1 MKNEWYIIAGLVVY
15 FLFVREPSTP
25 PIELE
30 VQSQWVVEVK
40 GEVHQPGVFSVAPGT
55 RVFEVI
61 ALAGGMKESADSRN
75 LALSSAVEDAMV
87 IHVRAFETLAS
98 TLVNINQASV
108 SELMML
114 PGFGMTKSQ
123 DVIEYRNVNGP
134 FRRIEDIVN
143 VKGIGAATFEQIKDL
158 IFAG

>member
-1 MKNEWYIIAGLVVY
+1 MKNEWYIIVGLVVY
-15 FLFVREPSTP
+15 FLFVKEPPAP
-25 PIELE
+25 PVDPI

-40 GEVHQPGVFSVAPGT
+40 GEVRQPGVFSVAPGT

-61 ALAGGMKESADSRN
+61 ALAGGMKDSADSRN
-75 LALSSAVEDAMV
+75 LALSSPVEDSMV
-87 IHVRAFETLAS
+87 IHVRPFETIKT
-98 TLVNINQASV
+98 TLININQATV

-123 DVIEYRNVNGP
+123 DVIDHRVANGP

-143 VKGIGAATFEQIKDL
+143 VKGIGPATFEQIKDL

>member
-1 MKNEWYIIAGLVVY
+1 MKNEWYLIVGLVVY
-15 FLFVREPSTP
+15 FLFVRDTPTP
-25 PIELE
+25 PIEAT

-40 GEVHQPGVFSVAPGT
+40 GEVRQPGVFSVAPGT

-61 ALAGGMKESADSRN
+61 ALAGGMKDSADSRN

-87 IHVRAFETLAS
+87 IHVRPFETIET
-98 TLVNINQASV
+98 TLININQANV
-108 SELMML
+108 SSLMML
-114 PGFGMTKSQ
+114 PGFGVTKSQ
-123 DVIEYRNVNGP
+123 DVIDYRTANGP

-158 IFAG
+158 IYAG